1 MKTNKSSLF
10 NVIIV
15 CSLAVNLAAIS
26 TLCYIASV
34 DSKVD
39 RISTALLA
47 PVFIYTPK
55 TVASSTPAAFVENTA
70 AK

>member
-1 MKTNKSSLF
+1 MKTTKSSLF

-15 CSLAVNLAAIS
+15 CSIAVNLAAIS

-39 RISTALLA
+39 RISAALLA
-47 PVFIYTPK
+47 PVCIYTPK
-55 TVASSTPAAFVENTA
+55 TVASSMPAILVESAST
-70 AK
+70 K